1 MNRRLCIL
9 AAALSLVALGA
20 CSEDNKV
27 GTGVKVE
34 KGEGG
39 ANRLGV
45 TTTTEAPEAAAA
57 AAPTTTAAPAP
68 TTTAKA
74 AAPTTT
80 AKAAPAPTTTAA
92 PATTAPAAQA
102 FVIEIYGD
110 NSGKKQFEPPQS
122 GVRLGTVVRWVN
134 KDTINR
140 GVESQEAGFQSPL
153 IPPGGT
159 FDFKTDAKGTFNYQ
173 DTTRPYAV
181 AVLQVG

>member
-1 MNRRLCIL
+1 MNRRCRCIV
-9 AAALSLVALGA
+9 AALLCLASLAA

-39 ANRLGV
+39 TNRLGV
-45 TTTTEAPEAAAA
+45 TTTTEAAA
-57 AAPTTTAAPAP
+57 AAPETTAAPAP
-68 TTTAKA
+68 TTTVNPGAR
-74 AAPTTT
+74 
-80 AKAAPAPTTTAA
+80 PTTTAA
-92 PATTAPAAQA
+92 PTTTSAPATTAPQAQA

-110 NSGKKQFEPPQS
+110 NSGMKQFEPPQA

-134 KDTINR
+134 KDSVNR
-140 GVESQEAGFQSPL
+140 SVESAEAGFQSPL

-159 FDFKTDAKGTFNYQ
+159 FDYKTDTKGTFNYQ
-173 DTTRPYAV
+173 DGTRPYAV